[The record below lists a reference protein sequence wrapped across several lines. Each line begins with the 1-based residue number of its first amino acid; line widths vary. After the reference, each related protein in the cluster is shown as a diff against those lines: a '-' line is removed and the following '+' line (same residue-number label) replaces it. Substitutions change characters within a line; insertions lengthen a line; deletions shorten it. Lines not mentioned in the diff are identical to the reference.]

1 MKRVKEDITAQILDP
16 ILYLTAEDKMCW
28 GSVTPS
34 SLKGL
39 FVNET
44 AQENRL
50 SAYLEAI

>member
-1 MKRVKEDITAQILDP
+1 MKQVKENVTAQISDP
-16 ILYLTAEDKMCW
+16 ILYLTAEDKKCW
-28 GSVTPS
+28 GSLTPS

-39 FVNET
+39 FVKET